1 MLKNSD
7 APGASLLRGKALSS
21 PSHLVTVSTHMSDA
35 YQSGD
40 RRPIS
45 SRDWKFSGLAARWLA
60 SRGVSPNAIS
70 VAGMVAGLA
79 AGGCFALTIHLPHL
93 DRLFWFIGAV
103 CVQARLLANM
113 LDGMVALESKR
124 SSPIGE
130 LYNEVPDRISDAAAL
145 IGLGMASNL
154 SLGFSAALSWVRCFE
169 GTQRRAWGARS
180 RRGWTRPPSL
190 SVVLLMWCSHGLAQA
205 GRVTLESVEPTELIA
220 GVHQYRASLALRRT
234 PLLALTQPYGPNSR

>member
-1 MLKNSD
+1 
-7 APGASLLRGKALSS
+7 
-21 PSHLVTVSTHMSDA
+21 MSDA
-35 YQSGD
+35 YPSGE

-45 SRDWKFSGLAARWLA
+45 SRDWRFSGLAARWLA

-79 AGGCFALTIHLPHL
+79 AGGCFALTIHIPHL
-93 DRLFWFIGAV
+93 ERLFWFIGAV

-130 LYNEVPDRISDAAAL
+130 LYNEIPDRISDAAAL

-154 SLGFSAALSWVRCFE
+154 SLGFSAALAAVFTAYVRAVGKGAGAHQEFCGPLAKPQRMFLVTVLALVCAFAPRSWRIVS
-169 GTQRRAWGARS
+169 GV
-180 RRGWTRPPSL
+180 SL
-190 SVVLLMWCSHGLAQA
+190 VNLVLAVIVAGSLLTA
-205 GRVTLESVEPTELIA
+205 GRRLGRIV
-220 GVHQYRASLALRRT
+220 QALRGR
-234 PLLALTQPYGPNSR
+234 SS